1 MDVFDSLNNNPENT
15 ITIKHTNKEAIKV
28 NEIDFE
34 EELSLKIKIKEIIN
48 DSKRVSK
55 RGFDPLLN
63 DNKERH
69 NSVHQLSFA
78 NEGEEDDPLLVSNEE
93 HKHNRRSEVIFE
105 LIDD

>member
-1 MDVFDSLNNNPENT
+1 M
-15 ITIKHTNKEAIKV
+15 KV

-34 EELSLKIKIKEIIN
+34 EELSLKIKIKEIIH
-48 DSKRVSK
+48 DSKRVNK

-63 DNKERH
+63 DNKQRH

>member
-1 MDVFDSLNNNPENT
+1 M
-15 ITIKHTNKEAIKV
+15 KV

-34 EELSLKIKIKEIIN
+34 EELSLKIKIKEIIH
-48 DSKRVSK
+48 DSK

-63 DNKERH
+63 DNRH